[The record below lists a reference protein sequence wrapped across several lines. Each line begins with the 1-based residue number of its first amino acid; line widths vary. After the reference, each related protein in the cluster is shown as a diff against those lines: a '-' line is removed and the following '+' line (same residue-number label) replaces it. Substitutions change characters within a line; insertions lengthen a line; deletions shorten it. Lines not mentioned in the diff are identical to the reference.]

1 MTQQEK
7 TMRGSGEHCWLTSRP
22 FDCLLSI
29 LQQDSNAFT
38 QVLCCVWSHNPL
50 VMGGMFMVVFIRIT
64 QNTQKMQEKNICKS
78 AVIQKPTYYSCYSL
92 GIFWFF
98 FKLCTVNWF
107 LDKNG
112 KKKREEEEKRKEN
125 WTVYP
130 FMRFQ
135 IAYRVAWMLEPIS
148 HKKLHNWLVPFPKV
162 LIGTFEALINTNIYL

>member
-50 VMGGMFMVVFIRIT
+50 VMGGMFTVVFIRIT
-64 QNTQKMQEKNICKS
+64 QNTENARKKKLQICSDTK
-78 AVIQKPTYYSCYSL
+78 IHILQL
-92 GIFWFF
+92 LQFG
-98 FKLCTVNWF
+98 
-107 LDKNG
+107 G
-112 KKKREEEEKRKEN
+112 KKKEEEEERRKKEN

-130 FMRFQ
+130 FTRFK
-135 IAYRVAWMLEPIS
+135 IAYRVALMLAPIS